1 VCTVFAEFVQ
11 SDFCFLIPGIRD
23 SSACIATGGRL
34 ILAGDSVSESEAV
47 GIRFL
52 IMSWALGAVHKAAYL
67 DILLFP
73 LRISVISVI
82 REFPRPSEVEVP
94 PLVNTF
100 LGKLRYGP
108 VSTNL
113 PFKSA
118 TSPSEDVQLV
128 DSGLPSRIVHRL
140 FLLVILIEFGDQV
153 VERASGL
160 NDRNRKLHV

>member
-1 VCTVFAEFVQ
+1 
-11 SDFCFLIPGIRD
+11 
-23 SSACIATGGRL
+23 L

-52 IMSWALGAVHKAAYL
+52 MISWALGAVHEAAYL

-73 LRISVISVI
+73 LRMSVISVI

-100 LGKLRYGP
+100 FGKLRYGP

-113 PFKSA
+113 PFASA
-118 TSPSEDVQLV
+118 TSSCVDVQLANN
-128 DSGLPSRIVHRL
+128 GPPSRIVHRL
-140 FLLVILIEFGDQV
+140 FLLVIPIEFGDQV
-153 VERASGL
+153 AELGFGL
-160 NDRNRKLHV
+160 NDRNRRLRV